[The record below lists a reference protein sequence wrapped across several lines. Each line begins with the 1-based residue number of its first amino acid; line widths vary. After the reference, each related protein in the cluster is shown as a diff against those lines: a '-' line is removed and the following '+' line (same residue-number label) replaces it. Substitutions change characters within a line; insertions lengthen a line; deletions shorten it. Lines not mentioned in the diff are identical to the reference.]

1 MDFITSIKTCFVK
14 YVDFTGRASR
24 SEFWYFVLFIS
35 IISICVE
42 IADASLAGQN
52 FWSHDG
58 FGPVF
63 WIFNV
68 LIFLPSLAVGIRRLH
83 DINKSGWWC
92 LLSFTVIGIIPL
104 IYWYVKQSDQS
115 SNDFGNPSLEI
126 QEEQKIF
133 KLPKWIKYFLIPFVS
148 FIFLI
153 LICFTI
159 LLETGYLPNTKVVS
173 GNDLPQR
180 QKTTLIN
187 NGIINK
193 NDDILYFYSE
203 GFLSILDGGQL
214 ITQDSLIAYQKDE
227 DQLLEIWDMKL
238 SNIKDIE
245 FQEDGSDFSYSIYK
259 IIGNEQSEYEY
270 LFILL
275 STEDDGDKKFIEE
288 LRKNIKE

>member
-24 SEFWYFVLFIS
+24 SEFWYFTLFIL

-42 IADASLAGQN
+42 IVDASLAGQN
-52 FWSHDG
+52 FWSYDG
-58 FGPVF
+58 FGPVY

-83 DINKSGWWC
+83 DINKSGWW
-92 LLSFTVIGIIPL
+92 LLLFFTVIGIIPL
-104 IYWYVKQSDQS
+104 TYWYVKQSDQS
-115 SNDFGNPSLEI
+115 SNNFGNPTSEI
-126 QEEQKIF
+126 QEEQKTF

-148 FIFLI
+148 FIFVI
-153 LICFTI
+153 LVCFTI
-159 LLETGYLPNTKVVS
+159 FLEIGYLPSTKVVS

-187 NGIINK
+187 NSIINK

-214 ITQDSLIAYQKDE
+214 ITQDSLISYQKDE
-227 DQLLEIWDMKL
+227 DHLLQIWEMKL
-238 SNIKDIE
+238 NNIKNIE
-245 FQEDGSDFSYSIYK
+245 LQEDGSTFSDSVYK
-259 IIGNEQSEYEY
+259 IVGNDQSEYDF
-270 LFILL
+270 LIILL
-275 STEDDGDKKFIEE
+275 SNEDGGNTSFIDE
-288 LRKNIKE
+288 LTKHIN

>member
-24 SEFWYFVLFIS
+24 SEFWYFTLFIL

-42 IADASLAGQN
+42 IVDASLAGQN
-52 FWSHDG
+52 FWSYDG
-58 FGPVF
+58 FGPVY

-83 DINKSGWWC
+83 DINKSGWW
-92 LLSFTVIGIIPL
+92 LLLFFTVIGIIPL
-104 IYWYVKQSDQS
+104 TYWYVKQSDQS
-115 SNDFGNPSLEI
+115 SNNFGNPTSEI
-126 QEEQKIF
+126 QEEQKTF

-148 FIFLI
+148 FIFVI
-153 LICFTI
+153 LVCFTI
-159 LLETGYLPNTKVVS
+159 FLEIGYLPSTKVVS

-187 NGIINK
+187 NSIINK

-214 ITQDSLIAYQKDE
+214 ITQDSLISYQKDE
-227 DQLLEIWDMKL
+227 DHLLQIWEMKL
-238 SNIKDIE
+238 NNIKNIE
-245 FQEDGSDFSYSIYK
+245 LQEDGSTFSDSVYK
-259 IIGNEQSEYEY
+259 IVGNDQSEYDF
-270 LFILL
+270 LIILL
-275 STEDDGDKKFIEE
+275 SNENGGNTSFIDE
-288 LRKNIKE
+288 LTKHIN

>member
-24 SEFWYFVLFIS
+24 SEFWYFTLFIL

-42 IADASLAGQN
+42 IVDASLAGQN
-52 FWSHDG
+52 FWSYDG
-58 FGPVF
+58 FGPVY

-83 DINKSGWWC
+83 DINKSGWW
-92 LLSFTVIGIIPL
+92 LLLFFTVIGIIPL
-104 IYWYVKQSDQS
+104 TYWYVKQSDQS
-115 SNDFGNPSLEI
+115 SNNFGNPTSEI
-126 QEEQKIF
+126 QEEQKTF

-148 FIFLI
+148 FIFVI
-153 LICFTI
+153 LVCFTI
-159 LLETGYLPNTKVVS
+159 FLEIGYLPSTKVVS

-187 NGIINK
+187 NSIINK

-214 ITQDSLIAYQKDE
+214 ITQDSLISYQKDE
-227 DQLLEIWDMKL
+227 DHLLQIWEMKL
-238 SNIKDIE
+238 NNIKNIE
-245 FQEDGSDFSYSIYK
+245 LQEDGSTFSDSVYK
-259 IIGNEQSEYEY
+259 IVGNDQSEYDF
-270 LFILL
+270 LIILL
-275 STEDDGDKKFIEE
+275 SNENGGDTSFIDE
-288 LRKNIKE
+288 LTKHIN

>member
-24 SEFWYFVLFIS
+24 SEFWYFCLFIL

-52 FWSHDG
+52 FWSYDG
-58 FGPVF
+58 FGPVY

-92 LLSFTVIGIIPL
+92 LLFFTVIGIIPI
-104 IYWYVKQSDQS
+104 IYWYIKQSDQS
-115 SNDFGNPSLEI
+115 SNDFGNPTSEI
-126 QEEQKIF
+126 QEEQKTF
-133 KLPKWIKYFLIPFVS
+133 KLPKWIKYFLVPFVS

-159 LLETGYLPNTKVVS
+159 LLETGYLPSTKVVS

-187 NGIINK
+187 NSIINQ

-203 GFLSILDGGQL
+203 GFFSILDGGQL
-214 ITQDSLIAYQKDE
+214 ITQDSLISYQKDE
-227 DQLLEIWDMKL
+227 DHLLQIWEMKL
-238 SNIKDIE
+238 NNIKNIE
-245 FQEDGSDFSYSIYK
+245 LQEDGSTFSDSLYK
-259 IIGNEQSEYEY
+259 IVGNDQSEYEF
-270 LFILL
+270 LFIFL
-275 STEDDGDKKFIEE
+275 SNENGGDKSFIDE
-288 LRKNIKE
+288 LTKHIN